1 MQAGAVR
8 DVATLVVPRVGW
20 VVERAGG
27 RVPVRV
33 VDAAGQEVPAVS
45 DFLREMAACDASPTT
60 LRSYGYELLG
70 WLRFLAAVE
79 ITWDRATRAEARD
92 YALWLAQAHKPYR
105 RRRSDSPAPGTVN
118 AVTGKSYPDVTYA
131 VATRR
136 HARAVIH
143 AFYEYHRTAHGRP
156 LLNPFPA
163 TRRGGDGQINLHHNP
178 MRPGGSR
185 ERSRTSG
192 STNCFPHGP
201 RIGTGRC

>member
-92 YALWLAQAHKPYR
+92 YALWLAQAHQPYR
-105 RRRSDSPAPGTVN
+105 RRRSDSPA
-118 AVTGKSYPDVTYA
+118 TGRSTCST
-131 VATRR
+131 TRC
-136 HARAVIH
+136 
-143 AFYEYHRTAHGRP
+143 GRGCDRWDP
-156 LLNPFPA
+156 PRINP
-163 TRRGGDGQINLHHNP
+163 R
-178 MRPGGSR
+178 RPGGSR

-192 STNCFPHGP
+192 STNCLPHGP